1 MYSLVFYSLSG
12 YRYLGDG
19 GTDRREILHDGTR
32 RSRTDLLPFW
42 GRYPGIPK
50 SEILGLNFGHL
61 TATISKM
68 VSRSVTCQLAPH
80 QLDEGFLKMCKSQGG
95 SPPGE
100 CTPPRMAGLCLADAL
115 VCIFTFLLRDPMHK
129 RGLRRHAVFVCL
141 SRLWTLSTKRII
153 ISSNFFS
160 PSCSQVILVFPYQT
174 TCQYSDVN
182 P

>member
-19 GTDRREILHDGTR
+19 GTDRREILHDGTYQCQ
-32 RSRTDLLPFW
+32 TDLLPW
-42 GRYPGIPK
+42 GGTPGSPK
-50 SEILGLNFGHL
+50 SEILGINFGHL

-100 CTPPRMAGLCLADAL
+100 CTPPVWRACVLLTHLFVSLHFCYAILCISAAYAVMRCLCVCHVCGLCQQ
-115 VCIFTFLLRDPMHK
+115 
-129 RGLRRHAVFVCL
+129 
-141 SRLWTLSTKRII
+141 
-153 ISSNFFS
+153 NE
-160 PSCSQVILVFPYQT
+160 
-174 TCQYSDVN
+174 
-182 P
+182 